1 MAFDAG
7 AAQGRLILDDSQFT
21 KATKRANKANAGLTK
36 SVFAA
41 QLAYDAFK
49 KVLSGTVKI
58 VKDSI
63 NVARDFQ
70 EENSK
75 FRTVFRDVSQEALSM
90 RKNLIDSFGLS
101 KKAATELLASTGDL
115 LTGFGFTQDSALD
128 LSNEVQKLAV
138 DLASFTNFS
147 GGAKGASEALTKAL
161 LGERESV
168 KSLGISILE
177 ADVQAKVLEN
187 TQKGIT
193 FETERQAK
201 AYATLQIAQEQS
213 KNASKDFERTQ
224 DQLANRQRQLL
235 AVTEDVQV
243 QLGSIFLPILNDITG
258 SSLDAAKGLRDFL
271 DSAEGIDKISS
282 VFAGLSAG
290 FEIFKDIAVEFGAD
304 IKTSVLAV
312 VENLRENFTK
322 LSESTETQ
330 ISFFDI
336 LAATTT
342 TISSAFT
349 IAIKLNNLFIDSVF
363 DLILAIKE
371 TGDVVGTFFKF
382 LKKEATFDEVKE
394 SAKEAG
400 AAFKEFG
407 VNVKDNLEDIVET
420 TKKEFDEF
428 SENTKKTA
436 HDYSEEWDTT
446 YKEQKK
452 SFEDSVNET
461 LQVQEQG
468 SQKFLSEADSTSK
481 TWVEKWKSAGVK
493 ITTGFTKLNDN
504 VLESMTFIVG
514 QVSEAMNGI
523 FETIDRGYQNQVD
536 AEEVA
541 FIRRQQKLEEASEL
555 RKEKIREDIG
565 IEQSLLVQKW
575 RDELITEKEFTK
587 LSEKLEKDSKKRMKA
602 ENDRMDA
609 AIIEAEKKKIKK
621 QNEIKKKQ
629 FEAQKAN
636 QIANVWIQYAVGLV
650 GLWSQSIAQLG
661 PVAGS
666 IFAGI
671 MSAALTGIA
680 IAQTVTISQQ
690 QFIPEAAVGGV
701 VTQGGLVRTDEVGGE
716 IRRLASGDT
725 IIPNDVSMEI
735 GREIG
740 KSTNMGNTINVSF
753 AGANITDNMSLR
765 KITNHVIKEM
775 TKQMR
780 TT

>member
-282 VFAGLSAG
+282 VFASLSAG
-290 FEIFKDIAVEFGAD
+290 FEIFKDIAVEFGTD

-382 LKKEATFDEVKE
+382 LKKEATLDEVKE

-481 TWVEKWKSAGVK
+481 TWVEKWQDANKKAGKAFEDFGSK
-493 ITTGFTKLNDN
+493 ILDTSSF
-504 VLESMTFIVG
+504 VLG
-514 QVSEAMNGI
+514 AVSEIFQGI
-523 FETIDRGYQNQVD
+523 FDTVDMSIQNQLD
-536 AEEVA
+536 AERIASDERIA
-541 FIRRQQKLEEASEL
+541 GLTAESEERLALMNDDIDSQMEMLQNQRDMNIISEAEFNKQKETLEKQRAATEARIE
-555 RKEKIREDIG
+555 KEK
-565 IEQSLLVQKW
+565 
-575 RDELITEKEFTK
+575 DEKISKEKENVR
-587 LSEKLEKDSKKRMKA
+587 KK
-602 ENDRMDA
+602 ENA
-609 AIIEAEKKKIKK
+609 L
-621 QNEIKKKQ
+621 KKKQ

-636 QIANVWIQYAVGLV
+636 QIANVWIQYAIGLV

-716 IRRLASGDT
+716 IRRLATGDT